1 MRPRRNVFRLLV
13 AAEAVVLIAVI
24 LFGIVQMAKPKTKPA
39 PVSQEEDLYAVEGDS
54 QGNLHTE
61 ESAQADS
68 DMPDVA
74 GEVLKGGEQA
84 QKELQPAVFS
94 EEVKA
99 RLASMTLEEKVA
111 QMFLVTP
118 EALTHN
124 DSVEVAGEGTKN
136 AIYTYPIGGIVYSSL
151 NFQDKEQTQK
161 LLSGVQ
167 QYSNE
172 RIGLPLFLT
181 VEEAGGNEGSPLA
194 LANEYA
200 IQRSPAEIGSGG
212 RPEEAAQA
220 ADGIAAYLGE
230 EGFNLNLAPLADL
243 AGGAAS
249 VHDSKCFG
257 LDVADASMMVA
268 ESVNAFHGKGI
279 KTAVGMFPGKGYGS
293 NITKEWTE
301 WKNSDALPF
310 QSAINA
316 GTECIMVGNV
326 TCEPL
331 TGDAQALCSLSANA
345 VYYLRN
351 DMGYTGIL
359 MTDSLSEEMV
369 TGKYSP
375 GEAAVEAVKAGI
387 NMLYCPAEF
396 ENAYQAIV
404 DAVNRGE
411 ISQETIEQAV
421 GYILMKKI

>member
-24 LFGIVQMAKPKTKPA
+24 LFGIVQMAKPKTKSV

-54 QGNLHTE
+54 QGNLYTE

-68 DMPDVA
+68 GVSEMA
-74 GEVLKGGEQA
+74 GEVPKGGEQA
-84 QKELQPAVFS
+84 QKELQPVVFS
-94 EEVKA
+94 EEVQAK
-99 RLASMTLEEKVA
+99 LTTMTLEEKVA

-136 AIYTYPIGGIVYSSL
+136 AIHTYPVGGMVYSSL

-167 QYSNE
+167 QYSVE
-172 RIGLPLFLT
+172 RIGLPLFLA

-194 LANEYA
+194 IANEYEL
-200 IQRSPAEIGSGG
+200 QRSPLEIGAGG
-212 RPEEAAQA
+212 HPEEAAQS
-220 ADGIAAYLGE
+220 ADSIASYLAE
-230 EGFNLNLAPLADL
+230 EGFNMNLAPLADL
-243 AGGAAS
+243 AGGADG

-257 LDVADASMMVA
+257 NDAANVSMMVA

-279 KTAVGMFPGKGYGS
+279 KTAVGMFPGKGNVS

-301 WKNSDALPF
+301 WENSDALPF
-310 QSAINA
+310 QSAVNA
-316 GTECIMVGNV
+316 GTECIRVGNV
-326 TCEPL
+326 TCESL
-331 TGDAQALCSLSANA
+331 TGDAQTLCSLSREA

-359 MTDSLSEEMV
+359 MTDSLSEEAV

-375 GEAAVEAVKAGI
+375 GEAAVEAVKAGM
-387 NMLYCPAEF
+387 NLLYCPADF
-396 ENAYQAIV
+396 EAAYQAV
-404 DAVNRGE
+404 LDAVDRGE
-411 ISQETIEQAV
+411 ISEEVIEQAA
-421 GYILMKKI
+421 GYILMEKM